1 MVIYGENS
9 AFEYGDKSEED
20 TGFKINRDWM
30 KTYGVSFGTTAD
42 DWISSSLTK
51 SELTP
56 YYGPNDKELAK
67 SNILG
72 IFLGYYFN
80 WDPMESKR
88 IAMENGFKNHP
99 SGPITGLYDFAD
111 IDDIFISIHH
121 WVKWYKFGFSRL
133 FDNLSLEIRN
143 NRITRDEAIEIIKK
157 TGNITPKKEINEFAN
172 FCSIDVSEIYKIA
185 ESFRNLAI
193 WEKDKN
199 NNWIIPDFLIKD
211 WDWSL

>member
-1 MVIYGENS
+1 MLEALAKYGATAIPMHQAIFNIPLKVAQKFEIPLVIYGENS

-72 IFLGYYFN
+72 IFLVTILIGTL
-80 WDPMESKR
+80 WK
-88 IAMENGFKNHP
+88 
-99 SGPITGLYDFAD
+99 
-111 IDDIFISIHH
+111 
-121 WVKWYKFGFSRL
+121 VK
-133 FDNLSLEIRN
+133 E
-143 NRITRDEAIEIIKK
+143 
-157 TGNITPKKEINEFAN
+157 
-172 FCSIDVSEIYKIA
+172 
-185 ESFRNLAI
+185 
-193 WEKDKN
+193 
-199 NNWIIPDFLIKD
+199 
-211 WDWSL
+211 